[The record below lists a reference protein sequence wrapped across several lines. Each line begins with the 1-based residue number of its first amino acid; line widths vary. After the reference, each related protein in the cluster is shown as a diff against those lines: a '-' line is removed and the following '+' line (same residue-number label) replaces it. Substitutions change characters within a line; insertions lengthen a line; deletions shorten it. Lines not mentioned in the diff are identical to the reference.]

1 MTVLLPWLRVL
12 LAVGVF
18 VGVAALAS
26 IATRAIGQNLRDM
39 EGRTSTTIALIG
51 LVGNVAVLGV
61 VLVMLTELDGRAL
74 GLGITPRDGVVLAG
88 FVAVTAAS
96 AAVFLAIGQR
106 RGWVHVQRRTDQGAQ
121 RQWAGAWLIVLV
133 LAIVVLQEEVLFR
146 GYITVNLEQFGWVVV
161 AAASTVLF
169 TAVHLLTN
177 RVSSYQVA
185 SWAVGGAVLV
195 MAYLVSGSFWVPVVL
210 HLAMDLTNVV
220 AFGIVGR
227 YSLVTIKP
235 PLDERARS
243 LYRAV
248 SSLIVAALLWGAYGA
263 QVNLAVADQR
273 PVGQQGGIQEVVR
286 PVGIREVLGTVS
298 STAAGPRTDQT
309 VEARGDHTQAG

>member
-1 MTVLLPWLRVL
+1 MTVLLPWLRVM

-39 EGRTSTTIALIG
+39 EGRTSTTIGLIG
-51 LVGNVAVLGV
+51 LVGNVAVLGA
-61 VLVMLTELDGRAL
+61 VLVMLTALDGRRVDSL
-74 GLGITPRDGVVLAG
+74 GLGITPRDGLVLAG

-96 AAVFLAIGQR
+96 AAGFLAIAQR
-106 RGWVHVQRRTDQGAQ
+106 RGWVHVERRTGLGGQ

-161 AAASTVLF
+161 AATSTVLF

-185 SWAVGGAVLV
+185 SWAIGGLVLV
-195 MAYLVSGSFWVPVVL
+195 MAYLVSGSIWVPVVL

-248 SSLIVAALLWGAYGA
+248 SSLMVAALLWGAYG
-263 QVNLAVADQR
+263 
-273 PVGQQGGIQEVVR
+273 
-286 PVGIREVLGTVS
+286 T
-298 STAAGPRTDQT
+298 
-309 VEARGDHTQAG
+309 